1 MKDKQI
7 IYVVDDRE
15 DSALLLSDLL
25 TLVGYRVST
34 FGSGPEVLKTLN
46 DCHSSQA
53 QALPDL
59 ILLDLMMPEMDGI
72 EVVQHIKGIE
82 NLPYIPIII
91 ITARTEINDKVVGLQ
106 VGADDFLSKPINRAE
121 LLARVRSLLRLKQA
135 LDSQNQLL
143 KEKDTA
149 YQQLSDTQA
158 ELLIAEKRKAQVDGM
173 LATAGAICHE
183 MSQPLTSAMV
193 TLQLVMQD
201 LGNQDT
207 RSISDLQSIED
218 GLLKART
225 ILEKLRA
232 LTDFKTKPYIGDEH
246 ILDLDKS
253 ANTADEQPL
262 LDQMIT
268 LDNSAK
274 FKF

>member
-1 MKDKQI
+1 MKEKQV

-15 DSALLLSDLL
+15 ESALLLSDLL
-25 TLVGYRVST
+25 TLVGYKVYI
-34 FGSGPEVLKTLN
+34 FGGGPQILKVLN
-46 DCHSSQA
+46 DKSNPLPH
-53 QALPDL
+53 PDL

-72 EVVQHIKGIE
+72 EVVQRIKAIE
-82 NLPYIPIII
+82 YLPYIPIII

-121 LLARVRSLLRLKQA
+121 LLARVRSLLRLKQS
-135 LDSQNQLL
+135 LDSQIQLL
-143 KEKDTA
+143 KEKEVA
-149 YQQLSDTQA
+149 YQQLSNAQV
-158 ELLIAEKRKAQVDGM
+158 ELIKAEKRKAQMDGM

-201 LGNQDT
+201 LDQENVQQ
-207 RSISDLQSIED
+207 ISDLQSIED

-253 ANTADEQPL
+253 ANTDEEENLAQIIIP
-262 LDQMIT
+262 DETEIIK
-268 LDNSAK
+268 NRG
-274 FKF
+274 